1 MLKPFSVH
9 VSDET
14 LSDLK
19 QRLLATRWPD
29 HIGEPWQYGTD
40 QNTLK
45 ALVDHWLHAFDWRQ
59 EEARLNQ
66 FDQFLVSIRGRNTHF
81 FHARS
86 PHPDALPLL
95 MTHGWPGSVAEFLK
109 IIPMLTNPE
118 QHGGQAS
125 DAFHVI
131 CPSIPGY
138 GFSDPATLPG
148 FDQQEVAKD
157 HITLMETLGYPRYGL
172 QGGDW
177 GSAISSW
184 HARLAPSRIAGLHL
198 NLIFAPRPRDAAD
211 PMENVSEDEATRL
224 NASRLK
230 MVDGVGYQAI
240 QGTKPQTLGVGLN
253 DSPAG
258 LLAWI
263 LEKFHGW
270 THHEGDLWQA
280 ITKDELLT
288 NVMIYW
294 VTQSITSSAR
304 LYFES
309 SHVNSALFADGRIEV
324 PTGHAVFPG
333 ELYLPPRAWAEKLY
347 NITHWE
353 VQPRGG
359 HFAALEAPECL
370 SEDLRRFFRSLR

>member
-1 MLKPFSVH
+1 MQPFSIQ
-9 VSDET
+9 VSDESLT
-14 LSDLK
+14 DLRH
-19 QRLLATRWPD
+19 RLLATRWPD
-29 HIGEPWQYGTD
+29 HIGAPWEYGTD
-40 QNTLK
+40 QETLK
-45 ALVDHWLHAFDWRQ
+45 DLVDYWLDGFDWRQ
-59 EEARLNQ
+59 QEANLNQ
-66 FDQFLVSIRGRNTHF
+66 FEQFLVPIRGRNTHVI
-81 FHARS
+81 HARS
-86 PHPDALPLL
+86 PQVDALPLL
-95 MTHGWPGSVAEFLK
+95 MTHGWPGSIAEFTK
-109 IIPMLTNPE
+109 IIPMLTHPE
-118 QHGGQAS
+118 LYGGQAS

-138 GFSDPATLPG
+138 GFSDPATRTG

-157 HITLMETLGYPRYGL
+157 HIDLMEALGYPRYGL

-184 HARLAPSRIAGLHL
+184 HARLVPDRIRGLHL
-198 NLIFAPRPRDAAD
+198 NLIFAPRPRDEAD
-211 PMENVSEDEATRL
+211 PMAHVSEDEAARL

-258 LLAWI
+258 LLSWI

-270 THHEGDLWQA
+270 THHAGDLWQA
-280 ITKDELLT
+280 LSKDELLT

-294 VTQSITSSAR
+294 VSQSITSSAR

-309 SHVNSALFADGRIEV
+309 SHVNSALFEAGRIEV

-333 ELYLPPRAWAEKLY
+333 ELYLPPRAWAERLY
-347 NITHWE
+347 NIVHWQ

-359 HFAALEAPECL
+359 HFAALEAPEHL
-370 SEDLRRFFRSLR
+370 SQDLRLFFRPLR

>member
-29 HIGEPWQYGTD
+29 HIGKPWQYGTD
-40 QNTLK
+40 QNTLR

-109 IIPMLTNPE
+109 IIPMLTHPE

-211 PMENVSEDEATRL
+211 PMENVTEDEATRL

-333 ELYLPPRAWAEKLY
+333 ELYLPPRTWAEKLY

-370 SEDLRRFFRSLR
+370 SQDLRRFFRSLR

>member
-1 MLKPFSVH
+1 MLKPYTVH
-9 VSDET
+9 VDDET
-14 LSDLK
+14 LSDLR

-40 QNTLK
+40 QNTLR

-109 IIPMLTNPE
+109 IIPMLTHPE
-118 QHGGQAS
+118 QHRGHAS

-211 PMENVSEDEATRL
+211 PMENVTEDEATRL

-370 SEDLRRFFRSLR
+370 SQDLRRFFRSLR

>member
-14 LSDLK
+14 LSDLH
-19 QRLLATRWPD
+19 QRLSATRWPD

-40 QNTLK
+40 QETLK

-66 FDQFLVSIRGRNTHF
+66 FDQFLVPIRERNTHF

-109 IIPMLTNPE
+109 IIPMLTHPE

-138 GFSDPATLPG
+138 GFSDPATQPG

-157 HITLMETLGYPRYGL
+157 HITLMETLGYSRYGL

-198 NLIFAPRPRDAAD
+198 NLIFAPRPKDAAD
-211 PMENVSEDEATRL
+211 PMENVSEDEAIRL

-309 SHVNSALFADGRIEV
+309 SHVNAALFADGRIEV

-333 ELYLPPRAWAEKLY
+333 ELYLPPRAWAERLY

-353 VQPRGG
+353 VQPHGG
-359 HFAALEAPECL
+359 HFAALEAPACL
-370 SEDLRRFFRSLR
+370 SQDLRRFFHSLR